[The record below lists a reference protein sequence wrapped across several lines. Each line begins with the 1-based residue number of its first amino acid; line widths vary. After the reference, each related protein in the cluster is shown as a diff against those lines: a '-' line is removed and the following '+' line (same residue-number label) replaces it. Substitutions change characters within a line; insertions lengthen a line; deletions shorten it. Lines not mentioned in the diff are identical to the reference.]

1 MKKNV
6 CRFNKQSIQMQKSLA
21 LKLAQFFLEG
31 EGISRNDCHISVEER
46 HGVIEV
52 HARQHSSCTKRVGH
66 AYVSA

>member
-1 MKKNV
+1 
-6 CRFNKQSIQMQKSLA
+6 MQKSLA